1 VLAWKPKPRNKLP
14 PHRTDKII
22 LLCFV
27 LTFNCSD
34 QLAEEIDQEQEESVA
49 APQDAEEH
57 PSADAEEHP
66 SADAEEHPS
75 ADAEEHP
82 SANAEEHPSADAE
95 KNEANEPVVDMAE
108 QAEYATNV
116 SWMLHSESSR
126 FLSLGVCLEKTSQ
139 WLSPSL

>member
-1 VLAWKPKPRNKLP
+1 M
-14 PHRTDKII
+14 
-22 LLCFV
+22 LCFV

-49 APQDAEEH
+49 APQD
-57 PSADAEEHP
+57 
-66 SADAEEHPS
+66 
-75 ADAEEHP
+75 
-82 SANAEEHPSADAE
+82 AEEHPSADAE

>member
-1 VLAWKPKPRNKLP
+1 M
-14 PHRTDKII
+14 
-22 LLCFV
+22 LCFV

-66 SADAEEHPS
+66 SA
-75 ADAEEHP
+75 
-82 SANAEEHPSADAE
+82 NAE
-95 KNEANEPVVDMAE
+95 KNEANEPVVEMAE

-116 SWMLHSESSR
+116 SWVLHSESSR

>member
-1 VLAWKPKPRNKLP
+1 
-14 PHRTDKII
+14 

-82 SANAEEHPSADAE
+82 SANAE
-95 KNEANEPVVDMAE
+95 KNEANEPVVEMAE

-116 SWMLHSESSR
+116 SWVLHSESSR